1 MLGVAQK
8 TCTFY
13 DSTYIHI
20 GDIMGL
26 FSQGILFIPSLIKTV
41 SFFLFCILKLRFI
54 NLIQWT
60 QLIWSKKHNHLND
73 VALCFH
79 FSFGL
84 PWFATRFIVASNDI
98 NEETLYSLNQQVC
111 RVLLLLVYLF
121 LQQIY
126 RGSSFSQMNRFQV
139 HFKGFTQPG

>member
-1 MLGVAQK
+1 MVQK

-13 DSTYIHI
+13 DGAYIHI

>member
-1 MLGVAQK
+1 MVQK

-13 DSTYIHI
+13 DGAYIHI

-126 RGSSFSQMNRFQV
+126 RCSSFSQMKGFQV